1 MGVVEVGDV
10 IVGLAGDDA
19 KLVYELGPC
28 DAYVKGGPGGV

>member
-1 MGVVEVGDV
+1 MGVVELGDV
-10 IVGLAGDDA
+10 IVGLVGNVA